1 VPVTSSAGSR
11 PQVTAVTA
19 PVTAF
24 TAPVTA
30 TTVTESGQRVRNPR
44 RRRPPEQRLSPGRA
58 GGTKA
63 EHHHLV
69 DSALPDVARFAMLRR
84 IYMLYRMCISC
95 PNLPSRDT
103 FWNSGPAGQCFR
115 VPPRAF
121 PRIRVR
127 GITGVTLKSCCLRCS
142 ASTCCPHLVSTVTGE
157 DRRLGCGPV
166 THLVRGGP
174 SSGLAGLGRTGL
186 SGSSLPVP
194 IGPGPAILHARSP
207 SEDWAGPAP
216 TGAARRHGLLP
227 PTALPCACPSVPGVS
242 PRFEMRARATD

>member
-1 VPVTSSAGSR
+1 
-11 PQVTAVTA
+11 
-19 PVTAF
+19 
-24 TAPVTA
+24 
-30 TTVTESGQRVRNPR
+30 
-44 RRRPPEQRLSPGRA
+44 
-58 GGTKA
+58 
-63 EHHHLV
+63 
-69 DSALPDVARFAMLRR
+69 MLRA
-84 IYMLYRMCISC
+84 IYMLYEMYISC

-194 IGPGPAILHARSP
+194 LGPGPAILHARSP
-207 SEDWAGPAP
+207 SEDWAEPGTHWRGPPPWAP
-216 TGAARRHGLLP
+216 AADGSPVRLPQRTRSLGSLRDASASNQLASDCRRQPLDSQRPIPASP
-227 PTALPCACPSVPGVS
+227 PRCVPRCPGCRRPAASRTSTCPDS
-242 PRFEMRARATD
+242 E

>member
-1 VPVTSSAGSR
+1 
-11 PQVTAVTA
+11 
-19 PVTAF
+19 
-24 TAPVTA
+24 
-30 TTVTESGQRVRNPR
+30 
-44 RRRPPEQRLSPGRA
+44 
-58 GGTKA
+58 
-63 EHHHLV
+63 
-69 DSALPDVARFAMLRR
+69 MLRR
-84 IYMLYRMCISC
+84 IFMLYRMCISC

-166 THLVRGGP
+166 THLARGGP

-186 SGSSLPVP
+186 SGSSLPV
-194 IGPGPAILHARSP
+194 GPGPAILHALAP
-207 SEDWAGPAP
+207 SDDWAGPAP

-227 PTALPCACPSVPGVS
+227 PTALLSACPSVTVPGVS

>member
-1 VPVTSSAGSR
+1 
-11 PQVTAVTA
+11 
-19 PVTAF
+19 
-24 TAPVTA
+24 
-30 TTVTESGQRVRNPR
+30 
-44 RRRPPEQRLSPGRA
+44 
-58 GGTKA
+58 
-63 EHHHLV
+63 
-69 DSALPDVARFAMLRR
+69 MLRP
-84 IYMLYRMCISC
+84 IYMLYHMCMSC

-103 FWNSGPAGQCFR
+103 FWNSGPAGLYFR

-127 GITGVTLKSCCLRCS
+127 GITGLTLKSCSLRCS
-142 ASTCCPHLVSTVTGE
+142 ASACCRHLVSTVTRE
-157 DRRLGCGPV
+157 DRWLGCGPV

-194 IGPGPAILHARSP
+194 LGPAILHTRSP

-242 PRFEMRARATD
+242 ARFEMRARATN

>member
-1 VPVTSSAGSR
+1 
-11 PQVTAVTA
+11 
-19 PVTAF
+19 
-24 TAPVTA
+24 
-30 TTVTESGQRVRNPR
+30 
-44 RRRPPEQRLSPGRA
+44 
-58 GGTKA
+58 
-63 EHHHLV
+63 
-69 DSALPDVARFAMLRR
+69 MLRR
-84 IYMLYRMCISC
+84 IFMLYRMCISC

-103 FWNSGPAGQCFR
+103 LWNSGPAGQCFR

-127 GITGVTLKSCCLRCS
+127 GITGVTLKSSCLQCS

-166 THLVRGGP
+166 THLARGGP

-186 SGSSLPVP
+186 SGSSLPV
-194 IGPGPAILHARSP
+194 GPGPAILHALAP
-207 SEDWAGPAP
+207 SDDWAGPAP

-227 PTALPCACPSVPGVS
+227 PAALPCACPSVPAVS

>member
-1 VPVTSSAGSR
+1 VEA
-11 PQVTAVTA
+11 
-19 PVTAF
+19 
-24 TAPVTA
+24 
-30 TTVTESGQRVRNPR
+30 VTESGQRVQNPR
-44 RRRPPEQRLSPGRA
+44 RRRPPKQRLSPGRA
-58 GGTKA
+58 GGTKT
-63 EHHHLV
+63 EHHIV

-84 IYMLYRMCISC
+84 IFMQYQMCISC

-127 GITGVTLKSCCLRCS
+127 GITGVTWKSCCLRSS

-166 THLVRGGP
+166 TNLVRGGP
-174 SSGLAGLGRTGL
+174 SSGLDGLGRTGL
-186 SGSSLPVP
+186 SGSFLPVP

-216 TGAARRHGLLP
+216 TGAARRLGLLP
-227 PTALPCACPSVPGVS
+227 PTALPCACPSLGCVPGVS
-242 PRFEMRARATD
+242 ACFEMRARATD